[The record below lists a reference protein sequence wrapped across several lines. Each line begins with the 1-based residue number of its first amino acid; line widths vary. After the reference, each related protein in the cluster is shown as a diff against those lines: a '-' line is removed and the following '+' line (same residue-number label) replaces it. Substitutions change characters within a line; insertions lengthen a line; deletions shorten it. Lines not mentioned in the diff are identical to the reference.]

1 MAKKTDGLWGQV
13 FYLFLIYGINRVLL
27 NKFEFL
33 IILVEAKRYK
43 G

>member
-1 MAKKTDGLWGQV
+1 MKLKLWGRV
-13 FYLFLIYGINRVLL
+13 FYLFLIYGINRVLW
-27 NKFEFL
+27 NNYEFI